1 MHKSNNT
8 DEIMGNKKLPT
19 SKNQRQY
26 HTPLL
31 LKFGSIQSNTAS
43 GSGLETEAGMSK
55 NNPVKR
61 P

>member
-19 SKNQRQY
+19 YKNKRQY
-26 HTPLL
+26 HSPLL

-43 GSGLETEAGMSK
+43 GSEPRMEGRGKGNFMRRA
-55 NNPVKR
+55 
-61 P
+61 